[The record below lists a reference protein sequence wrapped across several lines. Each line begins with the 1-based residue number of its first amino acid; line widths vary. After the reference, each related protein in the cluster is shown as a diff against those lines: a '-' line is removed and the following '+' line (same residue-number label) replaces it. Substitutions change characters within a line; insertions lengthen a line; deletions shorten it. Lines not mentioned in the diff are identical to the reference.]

1 MEKKILFIIIIIF
14 IFLINK
20 KISKDYLEL
29 NINYNKIQKNLN
41 LKFDNTIKKKLRIGI
56 YTYCLK
62 NGGLQR
68 LTSLMLKYFNKI
80 KIFDIY
86 LFTQKKKEDNEY
98 KVPENVKREVIKNR
112 LINNLINKIYKKKI
126 DILIYNFYFVK
137 EIDILNSLNDIK
149 IIFYQHQSFL
159 YWVYFNLFSFKSLYK
174 AYQNSKYVISLIP
187 FENDYLFRKW
197 GIRSILMYNFI
208 TYEYDNIVPSDL
220 SSKTILMI
228 GRGEDKF
235 KRFELGIEAMK
246 YIRNEISQCELKIIS
261 DVNKIQNLI
270 NLTESLKLEKNV
282 KFVGYSSKPEIY
294 FKNASLHIFPTIT
307 ESFGY
312 VLSETKIYGIP
323 TILIGLDYLSISKG
337 GTIILYDD
345 NPKIIAKE
353 ALKIMVNSKYRKKL
367 GLEARNSMKKFKNE
381 FLLKRWVKLLLSIYN
396 GDEYYEKLRKEDKKI
411 SKSEALNIIKT
422 QIKLIKIRKN
432 NFKNIKLKQIENF
445 TYIEN
450 YIGNI
455 T

>member
-1 MEKKILFIIIIIF
+1 MEKKFLFIIII
-14 IFLINK
+14 FLFFSILK
-20 KISKDYLEL
+20 KVSKDYLEL
-29 NINYNKIQKNLN
+29 NINYYNIQKNLN
-41 LKFDNTIKKKLRIGI
+41 LKFDSKIKKKLRIGI

-68 LTSLMLKYFNKI
+68 LTSLMLKYFNQI

-86 LFTQKKKEDNEY
+86 LFTQKNKEDNEY
-98 KVPENVKREVIKNR
+98 KIPENVKREVIKNR
-112 LINNLINKIYKKKI
+112 LITNLIKKIFKNKI
-126 DILIYNFYFVK
+126 DILIYNFYFVN
-137 EIDILNSLNDIK
+137 EINILNNLNNIK
-149 IIFYQHQSFL
+149 IIFYQHQCFL
-159 YWVYFNLFSFKSLYK
+159 FWIYFNLFSFKSLYK
-174 AYQNSKYVISLIP
+174 AYQNSKYVISLVP

-220 SSKTILMI
+220 TSKTILMI

-246 YIRNEISQCELKIIS
+246 YIINEISECEMKIIS
-261 DVNKIQNLI
+261 DVFKIQNLI

-282 KFVGYSSKPEIY
+282 KFIGYSSKPEIY

-353 ALKIMVNSKYRKKL
+353 AIKIILNYKYRKKL
-367 GLEARNSMKKFKNE
+367 GIEARNSMKKFKNE
-381 FLLKRWVKLLLSIYN
+381 FLLKKWVKLLLSIYN
-396 GDEYYEKLRKEDKKI
+396 GDDYYEKLRKEDKKI

-422 QIKLIKIRKN
+422 QIKLIKMRKK

-450 YIGNI
+450 YICQLI
-455 T
+455 